1 MMHINNASV
10 SIQGPAPIIE
20 PPRNP
25 SPLEYREQHHS
36 EALDNGNGVHAPITW
51 AIEWKLYVSH
61 FLSTWNSRSFEFAS
75 VLFLAHIYPNTLLYL
90 SLYAIV
96 RSASAIVFAP
106 MIGRA
111 IDKCARIWIVRIS
124 ISERSKFSAGKHNSG

>member
-1 MMHINNASV
+1 METRNV
-10 SIQGPAPIIE
+10 STSTRDVAAIAEAPAT
-20 PPRNP
+20 P
-25 SPLEYREQHHS
+25 SPIEYREQFDS
-36 EALDNGNGVHAPITW
+36 EAVNDSNGNHPRVTW
-51 AIEWKLYVSH
+51 AIEWKLYTSH

-96 RSASAIVFAP
+96 RSASAIILSP

-111 IDKCARIWIVRIS
+111 IDKYARVWIVRLS
-124 ISERSKFSAGKHNSG
+124 ICECPDTPK